1 MDCAPNVNIFRE
13 LQVVHDTGYFSS
25 QVSPEEDWQQVC
37 ETIILILQKKF
48 FGPESQQ
55 QRLAKNDILQCWA
68 CWISDICLAILYWR
82 VVVFLVKFCRAA
94 ISILREGFFL
104 LSKLEIDNVIL
115 LLVLRSSMILMEV
128 MQVWNS
134 LTI

>member
-37 ETIILILQKKF
+37 ETIILILQKKV

-55 QRLAKNDILQCWA
+55 QLASEKWDFAMLSLLNIWHLFGNSLLKSSGFSGEILP
-68 CWISDICLAILYWR
+68 
-82 VVVFLVKFCRAA
+82 CRYINFA
-94 ISILREGFFL
+94 RGFF
-104 LSKLEIDNVIL
+104 STIEIGN
-115 LLVLRSSMILMEV
+115 
-128 MQVWNS
+128 W
-134 LTI
+134 